1 MYISPLS
8 DMRCFLPYC
17 RLPFHLVDG
26 FLCCAEAFSVMQS
39 VLSIFAFVAFAL
51 VSDFLQIITKA
62 SVKELTSY
70 VFF

>member
-1 MYISPLS
+1 
-8 DMRCFLPYC
+8 
-17 RLPFHLVDG
+17 
-26 FLCCAEAFSVMQS
+26 MQS
-39 VLSIFAFVAFAL
+39 ILSIYAFVAFAL